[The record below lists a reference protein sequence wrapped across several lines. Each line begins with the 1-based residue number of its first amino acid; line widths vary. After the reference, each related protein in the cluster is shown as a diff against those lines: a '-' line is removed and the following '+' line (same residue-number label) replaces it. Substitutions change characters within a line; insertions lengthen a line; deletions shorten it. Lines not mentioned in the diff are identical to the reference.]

1 MAKGLTWND
10 RGMCVCLSGPSPSKQ
25 LLPRPSS
32 HRILISHNHLRSKIA
47 CNVESKA
54 ATPLLGLTLVTQLPG
69 RTGSRGPQ
77 FSLLH
82 RGNLTLSCLWGHSF
96 AFQKLT
102 VELTSIYLIIAGL
115 MVVTHSNVS
124 LGFFSPFRPMR
135 ITDKFLLS
143 SKRFLRSRFCFDT
156 W

>member
-1 MAKGLTWND
+1 MINTAKGLTWND
-10 RGMCVCLSGPSPSKQ
+10 RGMYACLSGPSPSKQ

-32 HRILISHNHLRSKIA
+32 HRILVSHNHLRSKIA

-54 ATPLLGLTLVTQLPG
+54 ATPLLGLTLVTQPPG

-82 RGNLTLSCLWGHSF
+82 RENLTLSCLWGHGF

-124 LGFFSPFRPMR
+124 LGFFFPLQADENYR
-135 ITDKFLLS
+135 
-143 SKRFLRSRFCFDT
+143 
-156 W
+156 